1 MPVACTVSYRKKLI
15 KLFVYSRGLESM
27 KTTFESLNGV
37 SYRTG
42 IILTDGKEE
51 EAPVDTALVSFFL
64 FNTCSF

>member
-1 MPVACTVSYRKKLI
+1 
-15 KLFVYSRGLESM
+15 M

-37 SYRTG
+37 RYRTG

-64 FNTCSF
+64 FNTEEPRNSAFQGTD